1 MLNDKGLMMIDKKAL
16 LKQVFTDAQLELIY
30 DALTEYEL
38 VAECI
43 DEESG
48 ADGEYT
54 ELLDSVIAIIVD

>member
-1 MLNDKGLMMIDKKAL
+1 MMIDKKAL

-38 VAECI
+38 TAECI

-48 ADGEYT
+48 ADG
-54 ELLDSVIAIIVD
+54 